1 MMRTLDHANAQEA
14 RCMITKHIV
23 PALLLGASLLLA
35 HTAPLAQPKP
45 IELRWTSGAPP
56 KGNPW
61 VMQVERFAKDVE
73 EESKG
78 TVKIS
83 PFFASQLGSEQDTVQ
98 QVARGRIDMGGFS
111 AGSSALVVPE
121 VALLLMPFYF
131 RNAAELDCVLDTVM
145 TKPVTE
151 AFAKKGVQFMSWGEV
166 GTVELWGRKP
176 LMMPADLNGIK
187 AAIYANKTQS
197 LFFTSQGA
205 NVNPLGLPEWIPAF
219 QTGAVDVVM
228 TPITFALPS
237 GLTKVAPVVSKLSV
251 YDAPGLN
258 LMNKAVWDKLPKEQ
272 QEALVRASARNPPV
286 KQRAEVRD
294 FEKVLYGM
302 FEKGGGQVSEGMPAQ
317 RDAWRKAMEPVYP
330 QIVKET
336 GGDAAAFYAT
346 MEAGRKACAK

>member
-1 MMRTLDHANAQEA
+1 MKST
-14 RCMITKHIV
+14 
-23 PALLLGASLLLA
+23 PAIGALALACGLLLG
-35 HTAPLAQPKP
+35 HGTALSQAAKVT
-45 IELRWTSGAPP
+45 ELRYTTGAPP

-61 VMQVERFAKDVE
+61 VMQIERFAKDVD

-78 TVKIS
+78 SLKLS

-131 RNAAELDCVLDTVM
+131 KNPAELDCVLDTVM
-145 TKPVTE
+145 SKPVTE
-151 AFAKKGVQFMSWGEV
+151 AFAKKGVQFLGWTEV
-166 GTVELWGRKP
+166 GSIELWGKKP

-197 LFFTSQGA
+197 LFFGSLGA

-219 QTGAVDVVM
+219 QTGAVEVVM
-228 TPITFALPS
+228 TPVTYALPS
-237 GLTKVAPVVSKLSV
+237 GLTKVAPVVSKLGV
-251 YDAPGLN
+251 YDAPALT
-258 LMNKAVWDKLPKEQ
+258 LMNKATWDKLPKEQ
-272 QEALVRASARNPPV
+272 QEALVRATARNPSA
-286 KQRAEVRD
+286 KLREEVRG

-302 FEKGGGQVSEGMPAQ
+302 FEKGGGQIVEGTQAQ
-317 RDAWRKAMEPVYP
+317 REAWRKALEPVYP

-336 GGDAAAFYAT
+336 GGDSAAFFDT